1 VKSKLAWKGE
11 RDFINRE
18 MLVKHFCDL
27 QGPIFYIAGPP
38 AMAAAMREMLTNA
51 GIDNEDDVRNEKFAG
66 Y

>member
-1 VKSKLAWKGE
+1 M
-11 RDFINRE
+11 F
-18 MLVKHFCDL
+18 VKHFCDL

-51 GIDNEDDVRNEKFAG
+51 GIDNENDVRNEKFAG